1 MILDVDIGNSRI
13 KWLTRSS
20 VGVLNRGSCSSMGAL
35 VKLLRDH
42 SMLPQRTRV
51 CCVGDSTILGQLD
64 DWLQQNQLPSLERAV
79 ATRFAANVTNGYEQ
93 PQRLGVDRWLV
104 VCAAWDKT
112 RRATVVVDAGSAMT
126 VDFIDVSGGHCGG
139 YIVPGIA
146 MQQGSLLANTQQ
158 VRFDTEFS
166 SVDLGPGRTT
176 VRAVNNGIARMLT
189 AMIESS
195 TMSFS
200 SSPSELPELLIT
212 GGDAPV
218 LGPLLRVPY
227 SFEPEL
233 VLEGINLV
241 MP

>member
-13 KWLTRSS
+13 KWQTRDSS
-20 VGVLNRGSCSSMGAL
+20 RVVNRGTCSSIGGL
-35 VKLLRDH
+35 VELLRDY
-42 SMLPQRTRV
+42 SVLPQRTRV
-51 CCVGDSTILGQLD
+51 CCVGDSAILDQLD
-64 DWLQQNQLPSLERAV
+64 GWLQQNQLPLLERAV
-79 ATRFAANVTNGYEQ
+79 TVPFAANVKNGYEE

-104 VCAAWDKT
+104 VCAAWHKT
-112 RRATVVVDAGSAMT
+112 RTATVVADAGSAMT

-146 MQQGSLLANTQQ
+146 MQQEVLLENTQQ
-158 VRFDTEFS
+158 VRFDTDFS
-166 SVDLGPGRTT
+166 KVALDPGRTT
-176 VRAVNNGIARMLT
+176 VSAVNNGIARMLT

-195 TMSFS
+195 TIGFS
-200 SSPSELPELLIT
+200 SSTNELPQLLIT

-218 LGPLLRVPY
+218 LAPLLKLPY
-227 SFEPEL
+227 LFEPDL